1 MEGSRKWKSHV
12 SVAEVLVV
20 AVAAFVRSDF
30 VVAGVADVEGLF
42 LWEVV
47 ERDDVVVDVVALHVV
62 AAFVPEFKVVVAL
75 VEVGVEVV
83 EFVCEGLDAL
93 IKFIDLGLIFGG

>member
-1 MEGSRKWKSHV
+1 M
-12 SVAEVLVV
+12 V

-30 VVAGVADVEGLF
+30 VVAGVADVVRLF

-75 VEVGVEVV
+75 VEIVVECV

-93 IKFIDLGLIFGG
+93 VDFVDGGLVFGS